1 MVSRVVAFT
10 IAAFWI
16 AVGIAVGIVALTA
29 TSGKAA
35 SGGLVAVAAD
45 ALRGN
50 FRWFMV
56 LFAGC
61 LVVATLWI
69 GVGARNARTSASLG
83 GQAALIGLAAA
94 MVALLLLLV
103 LGQATGGA
111 VPG

>member
-1 MVSRVVAFT
+1 MVSRVSAFT
-10 IAAFWI
+10 IAAVWI
-16 AVGIAVGIVALTA
+16 ALGLAVGIVALSA
-29 TSGKAA
+29 TSGNSG
-35 SGGLVAVAAD
+35 SGGLVAAATD

-50 FRWFMV
+50 FRWFVV

-61 LVVATLWI
+61 LVVAGVWI

-103 LGQATGGA
+103 LGQATGGSI
-111 VPG
+111 PG